1 MIDRRFIYQTAVR
14 ETLLAI
20 LSRKGQVGGALRM
33 MHELGYLGRFFPE
46 FRPLTCLV
54 QHEFFHR
61 YTADE
66 HTLVCIEML
75 DKIIDASEPPFSK
88 YRGIMQNLPRP
99 HILYLAMLLHDT
111 GKAENDARHAEAGA
125 VNAVRV
131 ARRMRIKGSDLS
143 NLVFL

>member
-20 LSRKGQVGGALRM
+20 LSRKGQVGHALRA
-33 MHELGYLGRFFPE
+33 MHELGFLGRLFPE

-75 DKIIDASEPPFSK
+75 DKIIDAQDPPFSK
-88 YRGIMQNLPRP
+88 YRGLSLI
-99 HILYLAMLLHDT
+99 HIYVYKRQTSRTAPASRST
-111 GKAENDARHAEAGA
+111 R
-125 VNAVRV
+125 
-131 ARRMRIKGSDLS
+131 S
-143 NLVFL
+143 N